1 MLSDCANPA
10 TTQGP
15 RPVLAIVSGLP
26 ATGKTTLANL
36 LKRDLRWPL
45 FSKDGFKELLFDA
58 DHQVREGF
66 RREDSI
72 RAGAQAIAIVF
83 QAAAEVLA
91 TGHPCIIEAN
101 FLPQFAPAD
110 LKPLIKEAD
119 LRQVHCSVPDDVV
132 VERYLGRAKRGE
144 RHPVH
149 TDLEALDNLLLRM
162 AQGAGEPMPLEAPL
176 FRVDTSHGYAP
187 APESILEFLRA
198 PSTT

>member
-91 TGHPCIIEAN
+91 AGHPCIIEAN
-101 FLPQFAPAD
+101 FLPQLAPTD
-110 LKPLIKEAD
+110 LKPLMKDAN
-119 LRQVHCSVPDDVV
+119 LRQVHCAVPDDVV
-132 VERYLGRAKRGE
+132 VERYLRRAKRGE

-149 TDLEALDNLLLRM
+149 TDLDAIDNLLMRM
-162 AQGAGEPMPLEAPL
+162 GQGAGEPLPLEAPL
-176 FRVDTSHGYAP
+176 LRVDTSHGYAP
-187 APESILEFLRA
+187 ALESILEFLRA
-198 PSTT
+198 PSAT